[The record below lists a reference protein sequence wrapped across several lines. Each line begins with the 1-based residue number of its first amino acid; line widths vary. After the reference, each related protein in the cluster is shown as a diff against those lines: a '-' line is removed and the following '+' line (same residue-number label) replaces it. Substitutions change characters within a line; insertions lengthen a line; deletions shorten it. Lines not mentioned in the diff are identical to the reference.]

1 MCHATRLH
9 HILKIGIDNHVNMKL
24 YIMIISVALL
34 ACGSVSTFAPS
45 DPSKIEEEEQ
55 QVEKKQTTEKD
66 KGDEK
71 GEDPNY

>member
-1 MCHATRLH
+1 
-9 HILKIGIDNHVNMKL
+9 MKL